1 MMRRILTLLVLV
13 TVTPAAV
20 YAQAGDIRQ
29 LLVSRG
35 APVAFADAV
44 AELVAAAQAEGL
56 PADPIASKALEG
68 WAKRALVTPDR
79 VLAVLREMPA
89 RLRAGRDASQQ
100 TGIDPAPTALVAAA
114 AEALG
119 RGMTPGQVRA
129 VIESAPTPE
138 AAATGIWVASSLAA
152 QGLETA
158 AAVRA
163 VSDAY
168 RGGRR
173 PDDVL
178 ELPSA
183 VAGLFARGAAPGDVA
198 RRIFEGGRPLIPVG
212 PGRGPVTDLP
222 GRGRGRGNN

>member
-1 MMRRILTLLVLV
+1 MRRLWVGPIM
-13 TVTPAAV
+13 
-20 YAQAGDIRQ
+20 AG
-29 LLVSRG
+29 
-35 APVAFADAV
+35 
-44 AELVAAAQAEGL
+44 
-56 PADPIASKALEG
+56 
-68 WAKRALVTPDR
+68 
-79 VLAVLREMPA
+79 
-89 RLRAGRDASQQ
+89 AG
-100 TGIDPAPTALVAAA
+100 V
-114 AEALG
+114 EA
-119 RGMTPGQVRA
+119 
-129 VIESAPTPE
+129 APTPE

-198 RRIFEGGRPLIPVG
+198 RRIFEGGRPLVPVG

-222 GRGRGRGNN
+222 GRGRGKGNN